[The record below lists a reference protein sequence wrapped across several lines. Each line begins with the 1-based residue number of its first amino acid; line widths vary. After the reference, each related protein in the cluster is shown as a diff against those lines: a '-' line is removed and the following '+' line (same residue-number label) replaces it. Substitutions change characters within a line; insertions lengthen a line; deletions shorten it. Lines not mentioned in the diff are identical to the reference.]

1 MSTPEKV
8 LEWVK
13 GVASQHGFG
22 MRRDAFD
29 PGPRFADED
38 FGHDVCWNRDDV
50 VRSAVS
56 YFQQAVATSV
66 IGSTQ
71 HNGLCATLA
80 SRGCGKS
87 FIVDH
92 LCRLHNAR
100 DEGQRLVLEDQL
112 NDRLVPVCISFNGP
126 QSLAVDGELRSHEK
140 IVRASLPPQALLFSR
155 IAHRVFLNGDP
166 ATWGQFSRETASTW
180 NRVDPD
186 NFFRALLLC
195 FEQLGVAS
203 PVILLAVDEVIKCGE
218 SVAVEIL
225 AICKS
230 FLDSF
235 TRQCRLLV
243 TTFDDHQLV
252 DGGTVSPRVQPVEK
266 RARTAGSQR
275 PIDWLPL
282 LPLDVANPRAVL
294 APLRQFEDKQLDFL
308 ISLSGGHPR
317 SLALLK
323 AELSRRDQRSL
334 AQVASDWQDQVAL
347 FVNAAADEVIE
358 ELLAKTLLGETI
370 GIEDD
375 VAGASVRSLVQ
386 DTVILNALDPK
397 RHPRF
402 VPQLSLLRLR
412 HWCEQGE
419 DNLRVRLRTLL
430 ELGHNLQHR
439 SFEEFHA
446 IFEEMRCWAWHKLK
460 KGEDVTLRKWIPKGK
475 FIRGGELRL
484 VVPDPQLQKTETLP
498 NQLSQYR
505 GSLQRCYVAHDNQP
519 GFDVVQPMG
528 GSLLL
533 YECRYSEPP
542 MSEDKTGTKLTP
554 SEDVRRKSVLAQQE
568 VEASKTAAGGQTIDP
583 SQSAYILIGH
593 RDSVQ
598 DLELFAKTCNEKPA
612 DSYMRA
618 VAMWEKFSKLE
629 MSVAVLN
636 RQALLLHYGPTFKL
650 LGGFMLDYSARN
662 HK

>member
-1 MSTPEKV
+1 
-8 LEWVK
+8 L
-13 GVASQHGFG
+13 H
-22 MRRDAFD
+22 DA
-29 PGPRFADED
+29 R
-38 FGHDVCWNRDDV
+38 N
-50 VRSAVS
+50 
-56 YFQQAVATSV
+56 
-66 IGSTQ
+66 
-71 HNGLCATLA
+71 
-80 SRGCGKS
+80 
-87 FIVDH
+87 
-92 LCRLHNAR
+92 
-100 DEGQRLVLEDQL
+100 EGQRLVLGDQL

-126 QSLAVDGELRSHEK
+126 QSLSVDGELRLHEK

-155 IAHRVFLNGDP
+155 IAHRVFLDGDP
-166 ATWGQFSRETASTW
+166 ATWLDFSTATALVWPSITSG
-180 NRVDPD
+180 

-266 RARTAGSQR
+266 RGRTAGSQR
-275 PIDWLPL
+275 PIEWLPL
-282 LPLDVANPRAVL
+282 LPLDVAHPRAVL
-294 APLRQFEDKQLDFL
+294 AASSQLEDEQLDFL

-323 AELSRRDQRSL
+323 VELERRDQRSL
-334 AQVASDWQDQVAL
+334 AQVASDWRRQVAL

-397 RHPRF
+397 RHPTF
-402 VPQLSLLRLR
+402 VPQLSLLRLH
-412 HWCEQGE
+412 HWCEQGKG
-419 DNLRVRLRTLL
+419 NLRVRMRTLL

-446 IFEEMRCWAWHKLK
+446 IFEELRCWAWHKLK
-460 KGEDVTLRKWIPKGK
+460 KAEDVTLREWIPDGK
-475 FIRGGELRL
+475 FIQDGELRL
-484 VVPDPQLQKTETLP
+484 VVPKSQLLGTETLSH
-498 NQLSQYR
+498 QLSQYR
-505 GSLQRCYVAHDNQP
+505 GSLERCYLAHDSQP
-519 GFDVVQPMG
+519 GFDVVQPMR

-542 MSEDKTGTKLTP
+542 MSDDKTGTKLTP

-568 VEASKTAAGGQTIDP
+568 MEASDATVGGQLINP
-583 SQSAYILIGH
+583 SRSAYVLIAH
-593 RDSVQ
+593 RDSTQ
-598 DLELFAKTCNEKPA
+598 DLELFAKACNEKPA
-612 DSYMRA
+612 ESYSRA
-618 VAMWEKFSKLE
+618 WATWEKFSELE

-636 RQALLLHYGPTFKL
+636 RQALLQHYGPTFKL